1 MIANKLS
8 KYYHEEIALV
18 RVTIQQSVL
27 SDEEKTKLLKQLE
40 PLEAKDLS
48 TFESF
53 YNEIVFAQASIS
65 SGMAGLYWRQ
75 MELHYNLLI
84 LNLLEDNLFQPAI
97 NILKDYPTIM
107 QKTMHKLLM
116 TIDLG

>member
-40 PLEAKDLS
+40 TKDLS

-53 YNEIVFAQASIS
+53 YSEIVFAQASV
-65 SGMAGLYWRQ
+65 GMAGLYWRQ
-75 MELHYNLLI
+75 IELHYHLLI

-97 NILKDYPTIM
+97 NTLKDYPTIM
-107 QKTMHKLLM
+107 QNAM
-116 TIDLG
+116 TNYL